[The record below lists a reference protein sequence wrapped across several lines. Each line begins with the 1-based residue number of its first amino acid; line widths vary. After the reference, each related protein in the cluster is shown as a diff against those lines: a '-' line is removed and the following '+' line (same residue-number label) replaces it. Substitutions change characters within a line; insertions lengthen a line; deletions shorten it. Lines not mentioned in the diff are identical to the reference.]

1 MTALHD
7 ALARIEHDAASDFT
21 STRLAHDLSPVTH
34 AVRRAR
40 VARASATAVAAV
52 AVVAS
57 GSWAASAWR
66 NTPDAGPGTLPTLD
80 GVLTDAA
87 LSDIP
92 APLGP
97 ECEARAAEI
106 DPETFAYGNG
116 HLPEWTL
123 CVLWDGE
130 TLLRADAAVALVAMH
145 AAYKADT
152 GDDLCTFMGYRT
164 WQEEAEL
171 IQARGAQAWDAGSS
185 AHGYGLA
192 VDFCAEPAPNSAW
205 LSINAQTFGW
215 VQPTEA
221 NSDGANHWQFGDA
234 YFAMMMSSEAREL
247 PAGVLDVYSRSSAD
261 EIAIALAAHYGLD
274 REVALDAL
282 ADALPADA
290 NGNIYGW
297 IVPDYYALNQWP
309 NIFAAAEGLV
319 AIREDQLREL
329 GVPEADWQ
337 RVLTQASLVETESR
351 WPSDM
356 PLVAQV
362 IQNRLDLGMKLELH
376 STVVFFT
383 GAEGPFV
390 ASTDLEIDSPYN
402 TYQYAGLPPGPIAT
416 PSLDA
421 IEAVLDPVPGD
432 YLYFVV
438 VNLETGEMR
447 FATNYEDHLDN
458 VRALN
463 DWYASIGLQ

>member
-40 VARASATAVAAV
+40 VARASAAAVAAV

-57 GSWAASAWR
+57 GGWVASALR
-66 NTPDAGPGTLPTLD
+66 NAPDAGPGTPLPTA
-80 GVLTDAA
+80 DAV

-106 DPETFAYGNG
+106 DPDTFAYGNG
-116 HLPEWTL
+116 HLPGWTL

-130 TLLRADAAVALVAMH
+130 TLLRADAAVALGAMH

-152 GDDLCTFMGYRT
+152 GEDLCTFLGYRT
-164 WQEEAEL
+164 WEEEAEL

-192 VDFCAEPAPNSAW
+192 VDFCAEPTPNAEW
-205 LSINAQTFGW
+205 LAVNARTFGW

-221 NSDGANHWQFGDA
+221 NSDGADHWQLGDA
-234 YFAMMMSSEAREL
+234 YFAMMLGSEMREL
-247 PAGVLDVYSRSSAD
+247 PAGVLDVHSRSSAD

-274 REVALDAL
+274 REIALEAL
-282 ADALPADA
+282 TDALPPSA
-290 NGNIYGW
+290 NGSIYGW
-297 IVPDYYALNQWP
+297 IVPDYYSLSQWP

-319 AIREDQLREL
+319 GIREEQLRDL

-337 RVLTQASLVETESR
+337 RVLTQASLVEAESM
-351 WPSDM
+351 WPTDM
-356 PLVAQV
+356 PMVARV

-383 GAEGPFV
+383 GVEGPFV
-390 ASTDLEIDSPYN
+390 PSQDREIDSPYN
-402 TYQYAGLPPGPIAT
+402 TYRYAGLPPGPIYT
-416 PSLDA
+416 PSLAA
-421 IEAVLDPVPGD
+421 IEAVLDPAEGD

-438 VNLETGEMR
+438 VNFSTGETR
-447 FATNYEDHLDN
+447 FATNYQDHLDN
-458 VRALN
+458 VAALQE
-463 DWYASIGLQ
+463 WYEANGGP